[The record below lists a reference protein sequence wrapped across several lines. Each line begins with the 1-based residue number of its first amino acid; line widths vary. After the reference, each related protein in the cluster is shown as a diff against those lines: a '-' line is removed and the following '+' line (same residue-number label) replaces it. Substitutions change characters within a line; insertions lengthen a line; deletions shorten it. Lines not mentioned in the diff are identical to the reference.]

1 MMTNSRESCRIFEDL
16 SYLVCF
22 ASIIS
27 GPPFIDSSPEILPTS
42 PTSLMR
48 SGVSFRIAN
57 NMPASRYSCFPSILL
72 SPLFLLSGSV
82 LVAGE
87 PPAIDRLF
95 PPGGQRGTSLEV
107 KLTGKA
113 GDGEVKL
120 HSEADSITWALG
132 EKRDTATMTIAP
144 TARGGVHWL
153 RYSNPSGATELKPF
167 VVGLIPE
174 VTETEPNNRIAEA
187 QQAALPAVTINAVF
201 EKARDVDTFA
211 VPLTK
216 GQTLV
221 AAFLGNDI
229 LNSPMDAVLQIS
241 NARGTVVDQNNDD
254 TSLDPRLTFTAP
266 SDGTWYVRA
275 FAFPS
280 APNSTIAFAG
290 GADYVSRLTLTTQPV
305 VEHTTPVVKPPGDGE
320 VTLNVHGWNL
330 AASTTAL
337 PAGSSTLDAGLA
349 LPFTVPASDL
359 PVVVESQLPAERILT
374 LPVAVSGLIAPEGTD
389 AYLINATKSQQ
400 LSFSVQARRYGS
412 QLDPVLSIQDKDGK
426 PLAEADDING
436 ENPDAELSFTIPV
449 DGQYRIVVSDR
460 YQHVSEQFFYVLR
473 CEETKS
479 SFDVEVKTTAF
490 TVPTDKPLEI
500 PLTISRR
507 NGFAEA
513 IDFKIEGLPEGLTA
527 ECPRSEKDGDSS
539 KAVTIKISGT
549 AKASFSGAIK
559 IVAESVDTKLQKPAS
574 LSLADRTIV
583 SQLWLTAVTPE
594 APATPAEPAAQ

>member
-1 MMTNSRESCRIFEDL
+1 M
-16 SYLVCF
+16 
-22 ASIIS
+22 
-27 GPPFIDSSPEILPTS
+27 
-42 PTSLMR
+42 
-48 SGVSFRIAN
+48 
-57 NMPASRYSCFPSILL
+57 
-72 SPLFLLSGSV
+72 
-82 LVAGE
+82 AGE
-87 PPAIDRLF
+87 PPTIDRLF
-95 PPGGQRGTSLEV
+95 PPGGQRGTSFEV

-132 EKRDTATMTIAP
+132 EKRDTATVTIAP

-174 VTETEPNNRIAEA
+174 VTETEPNNKIAEA

-201 EKARDVDTFA
+201 EKARDVDSFA
-211 VPLTK
+211 VQLTK

-241 NARGTVVDQNNDD
+241 NARGTVLAQNNDD

-266 SDGTWYVRA
+266 SDGIWYVRA

-280 APNSTIAFAG
+280 APNSNIAFAG
-290 GADYVSRLTLTTQPV
+290 GADYVYRLTLTTQPV
-305 VEHTTPVVKPPGDGE
+305 VEHTTPLVKPPGDGE
-320 VTLNVHGWNL
+320 VTLNLHGWNI
-330 AASTTAL
+330 AAPTAAL
-337 PAGSSTLDAGLA
+337 PAGSSTLDVGLA
-349 LPFTVPASDL
+349 LPYSVPASDL
-359 PVVVESQLPAERILT
+359 PVVVESQLPAERTLT
-374 LPVAVSGLIAPEGTD
+374 LPVAVSGMITPEGTD
-389 AYLINATKSQQ
+389 TYLINATKSQQ

-426 PLAEADDING
+426 PLTEADDING
-436 ENPDAELSFTIPV
+436 ENPDAELSFNIPA

-460 YQHVSEQFFYVLR
+460 YQHVSERFFYVLR
-473 CEETKS
+473 CEEAKP
-479 SFDVEVKTTAF
+479 SFDVELKTTAF
-490 TVPTDKPLEI
+490 TVPADKPLEI
-500 PLTISRR
+500 PLTIARR
-507 NGFAEA
+507 NGFVEA

-549 AKASFSGAIK
+549 AKASFSGGIK
-559 IVAESVDTKLQKPAS
+559 IIAESVDTKVPKPAS

-583 SQLWLTAVTPE
+583 SQLWLTAV
-594 APATPAEPAAQ
+594 APAAEPAAAADPAAPAAQ

>member
-1 MMTNSRESCRIFEDL
+1 
-16 SYLVCF
+16 
-22 ASIIS
+22 
-27 GPPFIDSSPEILPTS
+27 
-42 PTSLMR
+42 MR

-241 NARGTVVDQNNDD
+241 NARGNVVDQNNDD

-290 GADYVSRLTLTTQPV
+290 GADYVYRLTLTTQPV

-549 AKASFSGAIK
+549 AKASFSGPIK
-559 IVAESVDTKLQKPAS
+559 IIAESVDTKLQKPAS

>member
-1 MMTNSRESCRIFEDL
+1 
-16 SYLVCF
+16 
-22 ASIIS
+22 
-27 GPPFIDSSPEILPTS
+27 
-42 PTSLMR
+42 
-48 SGVSFRIAN
+48 
-57 NMPASRYSCFPSILL
+57 MPASRSSYFRAVSL
-72 SPLFLLSGSV
+72 SPLFLLSSSI

-95 PPGGQRGTSLEV
+95 PPGGQRGTSFEV

-132 EKRDTATMTIAP
+132 EKRDTATVTIAP

-174 VTETEPNNRIAEA
+174 VTETEPNNKIAEA

-201 EKARDVDTFA
+201 EKARDVDSFA
-211 VPLTK
+211 VQLTK

-280 APNSTIAFAG
+280 APNSNIAFAG
-290 GADYVSRLTLTTQPV
+290 GADYVYRLTLTTQPV
-305 VEHTTPVVKPPGDGE
+305 VEHTTPLVKPPGDGE

-330 AASTTAL
+330 AAPTTAL

-349 LPFTVPASDL
+349 LPYSVPASDL
-359 PVVVESQLPAERILT
+359 PVVVESQLPAERTLS
-374 LPVAVSGLIAPEGTD
+374 LPVAVSGMIAPEGTD
-389 AYLINATKSQQ
+389 TYLINATKSQQ

-426 PLAEADDING
+426 TLKEADDISG
-436 ENPDAELSFTIPV
+436 ENPDAELSFTIPA

-460 YQHVSEQFFYVLR
+460 YQHISERFFYVLR
-473 CEETKS
+473 CEDARA
-479 SFDVEVKTTAF
+479 SFDAEVKTTAF

-500 PLTISRR
+500 PLTIARR

-527 ECPRSEKDGDSS
+527 ECPQSAKDGDSS

-559 IVAESVDTKLQKPAS
+559 IIAESVDTKLQKPATLS
-574 LSLADRTIV
+574 LSDRTVV
-583 SQLWLTAVTPE
+583 SQLWLTAVAPE
-594 APATPAEPAAQ
+594 APAEPAAADPAAPAAQ

>member
-132 EKRDTATMTIAP
+132 EKRDTATMIIAP

-290 GADYVSRLTLTTQPV
+290 GADYVYRLTLTTQPV